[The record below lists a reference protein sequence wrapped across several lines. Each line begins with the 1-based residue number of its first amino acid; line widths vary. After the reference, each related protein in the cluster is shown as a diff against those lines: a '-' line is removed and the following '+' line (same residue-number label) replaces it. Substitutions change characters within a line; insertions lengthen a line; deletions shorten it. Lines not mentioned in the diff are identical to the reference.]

1 VDDGELTMPR
11 FQPGTRLATATPTV
25 TVDPGITPG
34 RHVFTLV
41 VVDDQGNESA
51 PAQQIVVVRGS
62 T

>member
-1 VDDGELTMPR
+1 MPR
-11 FQPGTRLATATPTV
+11 FSPGTRLATATPTV